1 MKRINLGYFIKE
13 GFLSIF
19 SHGLMSFAAIC
30 MIVACLIIMGSF
42 SLLAVNVD
50 ENLTQLANKNE
61 FFAYFAED
69 FTQVQV
75 ALRIVAAE
83 SLVSLDGDSVKFVT
97 RAAA

>member
-1 MKRINLGYFIKE
+1 MRQFNLGYFIKE

-50 ENLTQLANKNE
+50 ENLTQ
-61 FFAYFAED
+61 
-69 FTQVQV
+69 
-75 ALRIVAAE
+75 I
-83 SLVSLDGDSVKFVT
+83 G
-97 RAAA
+97 RAHV